1 MKNKY
6 ILAIILTLF
15 TITASACQTRTE
27 QTTIQKETTVS
38 DEGTTDSPDDGAS
51 KESTDTTDD
60 MDSKKDAAPDTTAE
74 DDSFVME
81 EQSLLDY
88 EGLSLKALSWD
99 SGSAALKVQAENS
112 SDKDYIIQFIDT
124 SVNDFMIESGF
135 SMNVKANAQDEKDAE
150 FSLTDLDSCGIND
163 VVQIQ
168 TKVLVLDSISFDT
181 VFTSDVV
188 TIQTGDPS
196 SQQAYDES
204 GDILYEE
211 NGLKIVSHG
220 FVDDSNH
227 GKLWKLYIA
236 NDSGQDYCFYSPDV
250 TLNDNTMDVL
260 FSVTVPDGKKAVSS
274 MTIFQDDLDKY
285 EITDINS
292 AQMTLK
298 LQNPETF
305 ETIETININ
314 LG

>member
-6 ILAIILTLF
+6 ILAILLTLF
-15 TITASACQTRTE
+15 TVTASACQMRTE
-27 QTTIQKETTVS
+27 QTTPQKESTVL
-38 DEGTTDSPDDGAS
+38 DEGTSDSPDDGTS
-51 KESTDTTDD
+51 KEGTDSTDD
-60 MDSKKDAAPDTTAE
+60 MDSKDDAAPDASSE
-74 DDSFVME
+74 DDSFIME
-81 EQSLLDY
+81 EQSLLEY

-99 SGSAALKVQAENS
+99 SESAALKVQAENS

-135 SMNVKANAQDEKDAE
+135 SMNVTAKAQAEKDAE

-181 VFTSDVV
+181 VYTSDVV

-196 SQQAYDES
+196 SQQVYDES

-211 NGLKIVSHG
+211 NGLKIVSLG
-220 FVDDSNH
+220 FLDDSNN

-236 NDSGQDYCFYSPDV
+236 NDSGQDYFFYSPDV
-250 TLNDNTMDVL
+250 TLNSNTMDVL
-260 FSVTVPDGKKAVSS
+260 FSVTVPDGKKAVGS

-285 EITDINS
+285 EITDITS
-292 AQMTLK
+292 AQMALK

-305 ETIETININ
+305 ETIQTININ